1 MPSHT
6 LDALLRSLKKGDL
19 APVYYFHGPED
30 VLKDEAVRTIL
41 DQALDPAMRDF
52 NFDQRSA
59 GQLDPEEVHSLCNT
73 LPMLAERRVVVLRDV
88 EAWKRKTK
96 GKNEFLRYLERPN
109 PATVVILLQGGGED
123 TEDKELAG
131 RSYSVRFDPLSLGQA
146 TKWVLR
152 QAERQKVN
160 LEPAAA
166 EHLVNAV
173 GPGLGALS
181 SELGKL
187 ASLPADKPIT
197 PEQVGIFVGVRQ
209 GETLLDW
216 RTAILEEQSG
226 RAVSLLSSILAQPSM
241 SGVKMVTALGTSLV
255 GLALTRSFHDQ
266 GLRGRALDEAVF
278 KALLRSR
285 PNGLLGYREEIARWT
300 RVLAR
305 WPQPRLR
312 LALKAALDA
321 DQALKNTSVSD
332 ERGVL
337 TDLVLRLTT
346 KSGTRSR
353 SRLAAQA
360 LTMIM
365 AVSTLWSEPAQ
376 SQTDPRLVDVIRNAQ
391 EGQGDSARF
400 KVQQLLAAT
409 SPSDTLYPQIIYTQ
423 AMVSGDAADMRRQ
436 LQRIAVEYS
445 SSSWADDAL
454 LRLVQL
460 DYGSGNLDGAA
471 RNLER
476 IHQDYPGTPLLPQAA
491 YWAARTYFDQ
501 KKPELACR
509 WIGEGMA
516 GSQGN
521 VELQNQLG
529 YLNQRCA
536 KFANAGAGK
545 PDTQTTIASAAPD
558 TSRTVAPTA
567 VDSAVPPGSVP
578 VPVRPV
584 TPTPAET
591 LRSDS
596 VAATPRVT
604 SPAAGATRFRIQVT
618 AVRSQPTAQALI
630 AKLKAKGFAPVVVEE
645 GGLYKVRIGD
655 YATKADA
662 AAALPAAKAKLGA
675 SLFVVAG
682 S

>member
-1 MPSHT
+1 MPAHS
-6 LDALLRSLKKGDL
+6 LDALLRSLKKGQL

-52 NFDQRSA
+52 NLDQRSA
-59 GQLDPEEVHSLCNT
+59 AQLDPEEVHSLCNT
-73 LPMLAERRVVVLRDV
+73 VPMLAERRVVVLRDV
-88 EAWKRKTK
+88 EGWKRKTK
-96 GKNEFLRYLERPN
+96 GKNEFLRYLEQPN
-109 PATVVILLQGGGED
+109 PATVVILLQSGGED
-123 TEDKELAG
+123 AEDKELAG
-131 RSYSVRFDPLSLGQA
+131 RSYSVRFDALSPGEA
-146 TKWVLR
+146 VKWILR
-152 QAERQKVN
+152 LAERQKVN
-160 LEPAAA
+160 LEPEAA

-173 GPGLGALS
+173 GADLGALT

-187 ASLPADKPIT
+187 ASLPADHPIT

-226 RAVSLLSSILAQPSM
+226 RAVSLLPSILAQPGM
-241 SGVKMVTALGTSLV
+241 SGVKMVTALGTSLI
-255 GLALTRSFHDQ
+255 GLALTRSFQDQ
-266 GLRGRALDEAVF
+266 GLRGRALEDAVF

-285 PNGLLGYREEIARWT
+285 PNGLLGYREEISRWA

-337 TDLVLRLTT
+337 TDLVLRI
-346 KSGTRSR
+346 GTRQAGTGGR
-353 SRLAAQA
+353 SGRVLVRALAL
-360 LTMIM
+360 LTAIS
-365 AVSTLWSEPAQ
+365 AVSALLAPSAHT
-376 SQTDPRLVDVIRNAQ
+376 QTDPRLIDVIRNAQ
-391 EGQGDSARF
+391 EGQGDSARM

-460 DYGSGNLDGAA
+460 DYASGNLDGAA

-476 IHQDYPGTPLLPQAA
+476 IRQDYPGTSLLPQAA

-501 KKPELACR
+501 KKPELACG
-509 WIGEGMA
+509 WIREGMT

-536 KFANAGAGK
+536 KYANAGASK
-545 PDTQTTIASAAPD
+545 PDTQSTIASATPD
-558 TSRTVAPTA
+558 TSRTVAPTK
-567 VDSAVPPGSVP
+567 VDTGVPPGSVP

-584 TPTPAET
+584 TPSPAET

-604 SPAAGATRFRIQVT
+604 APPPVAATRFRIQVT
-618 AVRSQPTAQALI
+618 AVRSQATAQS
-630 AKLKAKGFAPVVVEE
+630 LK
-645 GGLYKVRIGD
+645 
-655 YATKADA
+655 
-662 AAALPAAKAKLGA
+662 
-675 SLFVVAG
+675 
-682 S
+682 

>member
-1 MPSHT
+1 M
-6 LDALLRSLKKGDL
+6 
-19 APVYYFHGPED
+19 
-30 VLKDEAVRTIL
+30 I
-41 DQALDPAMRDF
+41 
-52 NFDQRSA
+52 
-59 GQLDPEEVHSLCNT
+59 
-73 LPMLAERRVVVLRDV
+73 
-88 EAWKRKTK
+88 
-96 GKNEFLRYLERPN
+96 
-109 PATVVILLQGGGED
+109 I
-123 TEDKELAG
+123 
-131 RSYSVRFDPLSLGQA
+131 
-146 TKWVLR
+146 
-152 QAERQKVN
+152 
-160 LEPAAA
+160 
-166 EHLVNAV
+166 
-173 GPGLGALS
+173 
-181 SELGKL
+181 
-187 ASLPADKPIT
+187 
-197 PEQVGIFVGVRQ
+197 
-209 GETLLDW
+209 
-216 RTAILEEQSG
+216 
-226 RAVSLLSSILAQPSM
+226 AVSA
-241 SGVKMVTALGTSLV
+241 
-255 GLALTRSFHDQ
+255 
-266 GLRGRALDEAVF
+266 
-278 KALLRSR
+278 
-285 PNGLLGYREEIARWT
+285 
-300 RVLAR
+300 
-305 WPQPRLR
+305 
-312 LALKAALDA
+312 
-321 DQALKNTSVSD
+321 
-332 ERGVL
+332 
-337 TDLVLRLTT
+337 
-346 KSGTRSR
+346 
-353 SRLAAQA
+353 
-360 LTMIM
+360 
-365 AVSTLWSEPAQ
+365 LWSEPAQ
-376 SQTDPRLVDVIRNAQ
+376 SQTDPRLIGVIRNAQ
-391 EGQGDSARF
+391 EGQSDSARM

-536 KFANAGAGK
+536 KFASAGAGK
-545 PDTQTTIASAAPD
+545 PDTQITIASARPD
-558 TSRTVAPTA
+558 SSRTVAPTA
-567 VDSAVPPGSVP
+567 VDSGVPPGSVP

-584 TPTPAET
+584 TPSPAET

-596 VAATPRVT
+596 VAATPRLT
-604 SPAAGATRFRIQVT
+604 APAAGATRFRIQVT

-630 AKLKAKGFAPVVVEE
+630 AKLKGKGFAPVVVEE

-662 AAALPAAKAKLGA
+662 AAALPAAKAKLGG

>member
-19 APVYYFHGPED
+19 APVYYFQGPED

-73 LPMLAERRVVVLRDV
+73 LPMLAERRVVVLRDL

-131 RSYSVRFDPLSLGQA
+131 RSYSVRFEPLSLGQA
-146 TKWVLR
+146 TKWILR

-166 EHLVNAV
+166 EHLVNAM

-285 PNGLLGYREEIARWT
+285 PNGLLGYREEITRWT

-321 DQALKNTSVSD
+321 DQAVKNTSVSD

-337 TDLVLRLTT
+337 TDLILRLTT
-346 KSGTRSR
+346 KVGTRSR

-360 LTMIM
+360 LTMII
-365 AVSTLWSEPAQ
+365 AVSALWSEPAQ
-376 SQTDPRLVDVIRNAQ
+376 SQTDPRLIGVIRNAQ
-391 EGQGDSARF
+391 EGQSASARM

-436 LQRIAVEYS
+436 LQRIAVESS

-460 DYGSGNLDGAA
+460 DYGSRNLDGAA

-476 IHQDYPGTPLLPQAA
+476 IHQDYPGTPLLLQAA
-491 YWAARTYFDQ
+491 YWASRTYFDQ

-509 WIGEGMA
+509 WIGEGMV

-521 VELQNQLG
+521 VELQNQLE

-536 KFANAGAGK
+536 KFANCGAGK
-545 PDTQTTIASAAPD
+545 PDTQLTIASATPD

-567 VDSAVPPGSVP
+567 ADSGVPPGSVP

-584 TPTPAET
+584 TPRPAET

-630 AKLKAKGFAPVVVEE
+630 AMLKGQGFTPVVVEE

-662 AAALPAAKAKLGA
+662 AAALPAAKAKLGG

-682 S
+682 C

>member
-19 APVYYFHGPED
+19 APVYYFHGAED

-52 NFDQRSA
+52 IFDQRSA

-96 GKNEFLRYLERPN
+96 SKNEFLRYLERPN
-109 PATVVILLQGGGED
+109 PTTIVILLQGGGED

-131 RSYSVRFDPLSLGQA
+131 RSYSVHFETLSLGQA
-146 TKWVLR
+146 TKWILR
-152 QAERQKVN
+152 QAERQKVK

-255 GLALTRSFHDQ
+255 GLALTRGFHDQ

-337 TDLVLRLTT
+337 TDLILRLTT
-346 KSGTRSR
+346 KSGPRSR

-360 LTMIM
+360 LTMII
-365 AVSTLWSEPAQ
+365 AVSALWSEPAQ
-376 SQTDPRLVDVIRNAQ
+376 SQTDPRLIDVIRNAQ
-391 EGQGDSARF
+391 EGQGDSARL

-545 PDTQTTIASAAPD
+545 PDTQMTIASATPD
-558 TSRTVAPTA
+558 TSRTVAPKA

-584 TPTPAET
+584 APSPPET

-604 SPAAGATRFRIQVT
+604 AASPGATRFRIQVT

-630 AKLKAKGFAPVVVEE
+630 AKLKGKGFTPVVVEE

-662 AAALPAAKAKLGA
+662 AAALPAAKAKLGG

>member
-131 RSYSVRFDPLSLGQA
+131 RSYSVRFEPLSLGQA
-146 TKWVLR
+146 TKWILR

-187 ASLPADKPIT
+187 ASLPADKAIT

-216 RTAILEEQSG
+216 RSAILEEQSG
-226 RAVSLLSSILAQPSM
+226 RAVSLLSSILAQPGM

-337 TDLVLRLTT
+337 TDLILRLTT

-376 SQTDPRLVDVIRNAQ
+376 SQTDPRLIDVIRNAQ
-391 EGQGDSARF
+391 EGQGDSARL

-545 PDTQTTIASAAPD
+545 PDTQITIASATPD
-558 TSRTVAPTA
+558 TSRTVAPKA

-584 TPTPAET
+584 TPSPAET

-596 VAATPRVT
+596 VAATPRVM

-630 AKLKAKGFAPVVVEE
+630 AKLKGKGFTPVVVEE

-662 AAALPAAKAKLGA
+662 AAALPAAKAKLGG

>member
-109 PATVVILLQGGGED
+109 PATVVILLHGGGED

-131 RSYSVRFDPLSLGQA
+131 RSYSVRFEPLSLGQA
-146 TKWVLR
+146 TKWILR
-152 QAERQKVN
+152 HAERQKVN

-337 TDLVLRLTT
+337 TDLILRI
-346 KSGTRSR
+346 GTRAAGTGGSSGR
-353 SRLAAQA
+353 SGRVLTRAIALLTAFSAVSA
-360 LTMIM
+360 LT
-365 AVSTLWSEPAQ
+365 
-376 SQTDPRLVDVIRNAQ
+376 
-391 EGQGDSARF
+391 
-400 KVQQLLAAT
+400 
-409 SPSDTLYPQIIYTQ
+409 
-423 AMVSGDAADMRRQ
+423 
-436 LQRIAVEYS
+436 
-445 SSSWADDAL
+445 
-454 LRLVQL
+454 
-460 DYGSGNLDGAA
+460 
-471 RNLER
+471 
-476 IHQDYPGTPLLPQAA
+476 
-491 YWAARTYFDQ
+491 
-501 KKPELACR
+501 
-509 WIGEGMA
+509 
-516 GSQGN
+516 
-521 VELQNQLG
+521 
-529 YLNQRCA
+529 
-536 KFANAGAGK
+536 
-545 PDTQTTIASAAPD
+545 AP
-558 TSRTVAPTA
+558 
-567 VDSAVPPGSVP
+567 
-578 VPVRPV
+578 
-584 TPTPAET
+584 
-591 LRSDS
+591 
-596 VAATPRVT
+596 
-604 SPAAGATRFRIQVT
+604 
-618 AVRSQPTAQALI
+618 
-630 AKLKAKGFAPVVVEE
+630 
-645 GGLYKVRIGD
+645 
-655 YATKADA
+655 
-662 AAALPAAKAKLGA
+662 
-675 SLFVVAG
+675 
-682 S
+682 